1 MYNPFTGNEIRRSF
15 IKTFTCPPPGSRQEK
30 ELFHDQQLK
39 LSHQYV
45 HAFPDVHATKTIVIV
60 PSLTLEREMLK
71 HLTGHV
77 HYEER
82 LLCMLMLLRM
92 PETRIVYVTSV
103 PIDEVIIDYY
113 LSMLPGITSYHAR
126 KRLTLLSCFDATSYA
141 LTEKVLRR
149 PRLIERIRQSI
160 PDTSQAHL
168 VCFNVTDF
176 ERTLAVELG
185 IPLFGCDPDLNHWGT
200 KTGSREIFRECNILF
215 PDGYENIGSRQ
226 ETIQALG
233 RLKRKYPGLRKAVVK
248 MNDGFSGEGNSFFSY
263 QGLEVND
270 TLEQMIGEQLEVRIK
285 PVLADMSASAFLQ
298 KMYSM
303 KGVVEEFIEGEYKN
317 SPSVQCRINP
327 DMTYDVLSTHDQV
340 LDEETGQV
348 FQGAFFPAISDYAVG
363 LGQAGRLVSEALKG
377 KGCIGRYSV
386 DFLSVQ
392 RNGTWFNYAIEI
404 NLRKGGTT
412 HPYLM
417 LQFLTDGS
425 YNPEIGLYMTGGGQ
439 ERHYF
444 ASDNLKSEAYRSLT
458 PHDLIDIAMY
468 HHLLYNATTQEGVM
482 FHMLGAL
489 SHYGKLGCVCI
500 AETREKAFAFYQ
512 KVVEVLDVESRV

>member
-1 MYNPFTGNEIRRSF
+1 MYNPFSGNEIKRSF
-15 IKTFTCPPPGSRQEK
+15 IKSFTAPQPGSRIEK
-30 ELFHDQQLK
+30 ETFHDQQLK
-39 LSHQYV
+39 LAHQYK
-45 HAFPDVHATKTIVIV
+45 HAFPDPHATKTIVIV

-71 HLTGHV
+71 HLYGHV

-92 PETRIVYVTSV
+92 PETRVVYVTSV

-113 LSMLPGITSYHAR
+113 LSLLPGITSYHAR

-141 LTEKVLRR
+141 LTEKVLKR
-149 PRLIERIRQSI
+149 PRLVERIRNSIHDKSQS
-160 PDTSQAHL
+160 HL
-168 VCFNVTDF
+168 VCFNVTEL

-200 KTGSREIFRECNILF
+200 KTGSREIFKECNILY
-215 PDGYENIGSRQ
+215 PDGVEDISSRE
-226 ETIQALG
+226 ETVKALTA
-233 RLKRKYPGLRKAVVK
+233 LKQKYPNLRKAVVK
-248 MNDGFSGEGNSFFSY
+248 MNDGFSGEGNSFFNY
-263 QGLEVND
+263 QDLPVND
-270 TLEQMIGEQLEVRIK
+270 KLEQAISDQLEQRII
-285 PVLADMSASAFLQ
+285 PVLAEMPAHVFLQ
-298 KMYSM
+298 KMYEM
-303 KGVVEEFIEGEYKN
+303 HGVVEEFIEGDYKT

-327 DMTYDVLSTHDQV
+327 DFTYDVLSSHDQV

-348 FQGAFFPAISDYAVG
+348 FQGAFFPAIPDYAVG
-363 LGQAGRLVSEALKG
+363 LGYAGGLVSKALKS

-386 DFLSVQ
+386 DFLSVK
-392 RNGTWFNYAIEI
+392 RNGEWLNYAIEI

-412 HPYLM
+412 HPYLI
-417 LQFLTDGS
+417 LQFLTDGA
-425 YNPEIGLYMTGGGQ
+425 YNPDTGIYTTKGGQ

-468 HHLLYNATTQEGVM
+468 HHLLYDATKQEGVM

-500 AETREKAFAFYQ
+500 ADTREKAFGFYQ
-512 KVVEVLDVESRV
+512 KVIEVLDVECS